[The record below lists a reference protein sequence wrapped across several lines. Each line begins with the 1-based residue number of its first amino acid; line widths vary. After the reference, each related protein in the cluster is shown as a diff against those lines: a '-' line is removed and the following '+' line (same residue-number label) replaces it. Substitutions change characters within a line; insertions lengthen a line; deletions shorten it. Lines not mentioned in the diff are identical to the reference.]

1 MTVPQR
7 KEHVCSNNVCQ
18 NFLKPGHSSS
28 ECRSDYRCKFCSGKH
43 HSMIH
48 QEGTGTPGQTPTAT
62 VNTTAS
68 PSTDQIPSSLL
79 MTCQVM
85 LTGPTGRTMVARA
98 LMDSGAT
105 MSLITNKAMRTL
117 ALKKSKTCVSIK
129 GVKNTESVPARCL
142 TNFVLSPIHNAD
154 LTYPVVAAAMPEVT
168 CNLPLRSASSVKE
181 LPHLKGLPLADPQFH
196 IPSKIDLVLGENI
209 LGKLVP
215 SRDDKVG
222 PEGTPIAVKTVFGWA
237 LRGEYSTN
245 DSQSTGQAAVHT
257 TITTLVESTDQAL
270 TKFWEGEEPS
280 QLASTLTPEESRV
293 QQHYAQ
299 THVFVPSAGKYM
311 VSLPRKPMAPELGV
325 GNPWHQ
331 SWETAGAMHSNDSK
345 PTNALFYIK
354 ELGRSS
360 RQSSRSTWTLDMPGL
375 SASKSW
381 RHQFKTATTYPC
393 TECARRAAPPPS
405 SEWCLMQ
412 VLGQSTRS
420 P

>member
-18 NFLKPGHSSS
+18 NCLKPGHSSS

-98 LMDSGAT
+98 LVDSGAT

-129 GVKNTESVPARCL
+129 GVQNTESGPARCL

-181 LPHLKGLPLADPQFH
+181 LPGFHWQTPSSTSQARLTLSWVRTSWANLFPQETTRLDLKAPPLLSRQCLGG
-196 IPSKIDLVLGENI
+196 PSGVNTAQTTHSLQ
-209 LGKLVP
+209 
-215 SRDDKVG
+215 
-222 PEGTPIAVKTVFGWA
+222 VKQ
-237 LRGEYSTN
+237 
-245 DSQSTGQAAVHT
+245 QSTP
-257 TITTLVESTDQAL
+257 L
-270 TKFWEGEEPS
+270 S
-280 QLASTLTPEESRV
+280 Q
-293 QQHYAQ
+293 
-299 THVFVPSAGKYM
+299 
-311 VSLPRKPMAPELGV
+311 
-325 GNPWHQ
+325 PW
-331 SWETAGAMHSNDSK
+331 
-345 PTNALFYIK
+345 
-354 ELGRSS
+354 
-360 RQSSRSTWTLDMPGL
+360 
-375 SASKSW
+375 
-381 RHQFKTATTYPC
+381 
-393 TECARRAAPPPS
+393 
-405 SEWCLMQ
+405 
-412 VLGQSTRS
+412 
-420 P
+420 